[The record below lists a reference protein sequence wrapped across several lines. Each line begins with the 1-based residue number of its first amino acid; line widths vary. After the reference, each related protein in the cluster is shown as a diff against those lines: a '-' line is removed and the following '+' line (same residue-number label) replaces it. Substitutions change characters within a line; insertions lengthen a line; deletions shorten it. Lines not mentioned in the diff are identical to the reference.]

1 MIDKSKVIKKLILL
15 ACLVGSIMYCVFDT
29 KTFAAET
36 STSVDHGWAIL
47 DSVRSYM
54 PYPVSFYALPRG
66 LNSRLHDGMVIRIKA
81 LKTGFGSYYKV
92 EKRTGGG
99 WTLKASTRDPKDP
112 ASQFLILRS
121 GNDITLTSEV
131 ADGFLLASLPQT
143 FDVILVNEKNLKN
156 DKAKINTTLWE
167 LVEDPKSGDTL
178 ETCYLKN
185 KATGG
190 MLTASYDSAGAGDGE
205 ISALRS
211 QIEKLEKEIPYITIT
226 YARTESFKNGNF
238 ESDLSR
244 DIKGQLDQKIQRW
257 VADSNGNKIY
267 DVAGVGNIL
276 SVPAGNWVADWSGIS
291 KARWNLATWRSRP
304 RHVKIRYME
313 GNDKTEKERWLDQ
326 IEGKTFQIVADPN
339 KHPATQLRR
348 KLDELVSKSSGLA
361 TLKTSDIGRTGYG
374 SAPFAINQWSK
385 VAIESVVDIGEGD
398 DLSGEKLTIDAAQDA
413 GFVLKNLDKI
423 WVHKRPEFSGF
434 FQAGQAEKPV
444 NYGPGQII
452 TVAPLSSKGFVWFE
466 KMLQKSLYGTV
477 IFRALAEQ
485 GDVQI
490 CFSDAIEPRTAYR
503 VVFGAAGNTKTIIY
517 KNDVSVQEIDS
528 DQQEKARVIPGMIEQ
543 FWVSLNNG
551 FMMVGKGDPGTN
563 IIMAW
568 QDSSPVQN
576 IKRIGFSTYK
586 STVKYTDV
594 QMIDNPIAI
603 IAPSKSYV
611 SDTKAIQVGTVN
623 APAWH
628 YLPLSPP
635 STGTIVFQAT
645 GSEDATLVLANDKNE
660 GYAIEF
666 GADGNTT
673 AKILDLQSQNEL
685 CKIDAKNLSIAKLDV
700 GKPNKFWVSFYRGL
714 IILGKGDIGKNTFC
728 MYVDADV
735 PDNIAKIGFAGKSTI
750 QNLEIWPEVTIG
762 FDQNVSEYVKRSQS
776 PLVQC
781 KLNIIVPFDYSI
793 YQDGPMVIFKD
804 RMSGMST
811 PVAGTPN
818 PGLIYH
824 FKLDIASDGAPRLV
838 AGENSA
844 SPEKIALT
852 VLVKVLEAGKDAL
865 FTTSQQMA
873 YGTGPEVFSSLA
885 ALAGC
890 AAVGALGAVAA
901 AGQSAVQVKL
911 DEMEALGKRQVN
923 TESIARTVS
932 GTMAVSDEAKNDR
945 QEFEAKLKTIFAA
958 MPVEIANL
966 EVYQQLDYTTKLWSD
981 ALRLI
986 TDAYVVENQGTKKS
1000 VITGLS
1006 DLYTSVKNLGLSDTT
1021 ASIYIRMINI
1031 LIKAYNNS
1039 YLTSLGDLLDDQSRN
1054 NWYLWINNLE
1064 KDFFNSQ
1071 KFMKQG
1077 IEINFKGEYLWF
1089 PVSFPQ
1095 AGSGSVTFEATA
1107 SSNIFVCLSEN
1118 AIQQSDMLKRV
1129 YEIAIGKWGNKVT
1142 AIHREALGD
1151 SAIEFDHSKIPE
1163 LSPDPMVFKKYW
1175 INIDKGI
1182 ISGGVGDL
1190 GQNKL
1195 WEWADPYPA
1204 VPVKWVGFSNWL
1216 SAVTVKNVQVGSA
1229 FGVKAVSKLVAPSVP
1244 KTVTEVSAKIVPTE
1258 VAPAKDVQD
1267 KTVAK
1272 TPAATKKI
1280 VKPVTKKKVPAK
1292 TSGVKSKSAKK

>member
-1 MIDKSKVIKKLILL
+1 MIVKSKIIRKLIFF
-15 ACLVGSIMYCVFDT
+15 AWLVGFITYGGFDT
-29 KTFAAET
+29 KMFGAET
-36 STSVDHGWAIL
+36 STSVEHGWAVL
-47 DSVRSYM
+47 DSVRSFM
-54 PYPVSFYALPRG
+54 PYPVSFYAMSRG

-81 LKTGFGSYYKV
+81 LKTGFGSYYKA

-99 WTLKASTRDPKDP
+99 WVLKASTRDPKDP
-112 ASQFLILRS
+112 ASQFLVSRS
-121 GNDITLTSEV
+121 GDNITLGSEV
-131 ADGFLLASLPQT
+131 ADGFLLASSPQT
-143 FDVILVNEKNLKN
+143 FDVMLLDEKEIKN
-156 DKAKINTTLWE
+156 DNKKNDMTLWE

-185 KATGG
+185 KSTGG
-190 MLTASYDSAGAGDGE
+190 MLTASYDSAGSEDGD
-205 ISALRS
+205 INALRS

-244 DIKGQLDQKIQRW
+244 NIKAQLDQKIQSYIG
-257 VADSNGNKIY
+257 DSNGNKIY
-267 DVAGVGNIL
+267 DVAGMGNVL
-276 SVPAGNWVADWSGIS
+276 SVPAGNWVADWSGIP
-291 KARWNLATWRSRP
+291 KARWNFATWRSRP

-313 GNDKTEKERWLDQ
+313 GNDKTEKEMLLNQ
-326 IEGKTFQIVADPN
+326 VEGKAFKIVADPN
-339 KHPATQLRR
+339 KHPATPLRR
-348 KLDELVSKSSGLA
+348 KLDELVKSSSGLA
-361 TLKTSDIGRTGYG
+361 SLRTSDIGRTGYG
-374 SAPFAINQWSK
+374 SAPFVINQWSK
-385 VAIESVVDIGEGD
+385 VAIEPVVDIGEGD
-398 DLSGEKLTIDAAQDA
+398 DLSGEKITIEAARDA
-413 GFVLKNLDKI
+413 GFVLKNLDKM
-423 WVHKRPEFSGF
+423 WVHKRPEFAGF
-434 FQAGQAEKPV
+434 FQAGQAENPV
-444 NYGPGQII
+444 NYGPGKII
-452 TVAPLSSKGFVWFE
+452 TVSPLSSKGFVWFE
-466 KMLQKSLYGTV
+466 KTLQTSWYGTI

-490 CFSDAIEPRTAYR
+490 CFSDAVEPRTVYR

-517 KNDVSVQEIDS
+517 KNDSVVQEIDS

-551 FMMVGKGDPGTN
+551 FMIIGKGDPGTN

-568 QDSSPVQN
+568 QDSSPVLN

-586 STVKYTDV
+586 STVNYTDV

-611 SDTKAIQVGTVN
+611 SDNKPIQVGTVN

-628 YLPLSPP
+628 QLPLSPP
-635 STGTIVFQAT
+635 SSGTVVFQAT

-666 GADGNTT
+666 GSDGNTT
-673 AKILDLQSQNEL
+673 TKVLDLQSQNEL
-685 CKIDAKNLSIAKLDV
+685 CKIDAKNLSIAKLDI
-700 GKPNKFWVSFYRGL
+700 GKSNKFWVSFYRGL

-735 PDNIAKIGFAGKSTI
+735 PDEISKIGFAGKSAI

-793 YQDGPMVIFKD
+793 YQDGPMVVFKD
-804 RMSGMST
+804 RMTGMST
-811 PVAGTPN
+811 PIAGTPN
-818 PGLIYH
+818 PGLVYH
-824 FKLDIASDGAPRLV
+824 FKLDIGWDGTPSLV
-838 AGENSA
+838 AGENSPT
-844 SPEKIALT
+844 PEKIALT
-852 VLVKVLEAGKDAL
+852 VLVKALEAAKVIL

-873 YGTGPEVFSSLA
+873 YGTGPEVKSSLL

-890 AAVGALGAVAA
+890 ASVGALGAVATA
-901 AGQSAVQVKL
+901 AQSAMQAKL
-911 DEMEALGKRQVN
+911 DELEALGTRQVN
-923 TESIARTVS
+923 TESIMRAAS
-932 GTMAVSDEAKNDR
+932 GTLSVSDEAKNDR
-945 QEFEAKLKTIFAA
+945 REFEAKLKTIFGA
-958 MPVEIANL
+958 MPAEIANL
-966 EVYQQLDYTTKLWSD
+966 EVYQQLDYTTKLWYD
-981 ALRLI
+981 ALRFI

-1006 DLYTSVKNLGLSDTT
+1006 DLYTAVKNLGLSATSS
-1021 ASIYIRMINI
+1021 SIYTRMINI

-1039 YLTSLGDLLDDQSRN
+1039 YLTTFGDLLDDQNRS

-1064 KDFFNSQ
+1064 KEFFNSQ

-1089 PVSFPQ
+1089 PVSLPQ
-1095 AGSGSVTFEATA
+1095 PGSGSVTFEAIA

-1118 AIQQSDMLKRV
+1118 AIQQSDMLKRI
-1129 YEIAIGKWGNKVT
+1129 YEIAIGKRGNKVT

-1151 SAIEFDHSKIPE
+1151 SVIEFDHGKIPE

-1195 WEWADPYPA
+1195 WEWTDPYPP

-1216 SAVTVKNVQVGSA
+1216 SAVTVKNIQVGNA
-1229 FGVKAVSKLVAPSVP
+1229 FGTKAVSKLVAPSIP
-1244 KTVTEVSAKIVPTE
+1244 KTVAEVPTKVVATEVVPARAT
-1258 VAPAKDVQD
+1258 AD

-1280 VKPVTKKKVPAK
+1280 AKPIAKKKVSAK
-1292 TSGVKSKSAKK
+1292 TSGVKSKTAKK